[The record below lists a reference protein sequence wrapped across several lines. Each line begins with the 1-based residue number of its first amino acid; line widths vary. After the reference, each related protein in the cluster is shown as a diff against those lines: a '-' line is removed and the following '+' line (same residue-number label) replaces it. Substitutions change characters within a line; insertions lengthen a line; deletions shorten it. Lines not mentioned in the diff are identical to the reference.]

1 MPSMSSKSAVALV
14 KNAVR
19 YDGILQSLE
28 LVQDSFV
35 KRLAD
40 SMRIVIKPDF
50 FFQKQRMSTSADAVK
65 AVLDFIL
72 EFTNKKITIA
82 EGLPAGSD
90 IRSVF
95 HGAGL
100 HELADDYGLRF
111 VDLNKDDY
119 VAIAVSKALRLRVA
133 KTVLNSDFIISVAVP
148 KLSGSRFSCAVANVA
163 VGSIL
168 RTGKSAATNDKQK
181 LISSKNYGAAVA
193 EIMKVAKPSLAVVDG
208 FYSVVSNKN
217 PETFFCVAS
226 ADAVAADTVA
236 ASALAKLRN
245 RKIPRQKYLE
255 LCSRAGIGQSSLASI
270 KVVGEKL

>member
-1 MPSMSSKSAVALV
+1 MPLKQKAGVALA
-14 KNAVR
+14 KGAVR
-19 YDGILQSLE
+19 YDNILKSLE
-28 LVQDSFV
+28 MVADSISG
-35 KRLAD
+35 KLSN

-50 FFQKQRMSTSADAVK
+50 FFTKQRMSTSTDAVK

-82 EGLPAGSD
+82 EGLPTGSD
-90 IRSVF
+90 IRPVF
-95 HGAGL
+95 HLAGF

-111 VDLNKDDY
+111 VDLNRDDY

-148 KLSGSRFSCAVANVA
+148 KLSGSSFSCAVANVA
-163 VGSIL
+163 VGSVL

-181 LISSKNYGAAVA
+181 LISSKNYDAAVA

-208 FYSVVSNKN
+208 FWSVVNKKSL
-217 PETFFCVAS
+217 ETNFCVAS
-226 ADAVAADTVA
+226 ADAVAADVVAVA
-236 ASALAKLRN
+236 ALGKGLK
-245 RKIPRQKYLE
+245 RKILKQKYLE
-255 LCSRAGIGQSSLASI
+255 LCSLAGIGQSSLASI